1 MFLLERVPT
10 RLRLTLAFAV
20 GMAAVL
26 MAMGLFLYLRVG
38 AALDRTIDQSLRGR
52 VDDVAALV
60 RASGSGLREAGERLL
75 VEREEN
81 PAQVLDPDGTIL
93 DRRPGS
99 AATGCSPGPQLARAS
114 QATIMVDR
122 PPVPG
127 SDDPLRV
134 LATPVQ
140 TQGGPVVV
148 VVGASVDDRIEALEG
163 LRTQLLLGGPVA
175 LMLASLLGYSLAAA
189 ALRPVESMR
198 REAEAVSA
206 AEPGRRLPLPPADDE
221 IARLGTTLNTMLGRL
236 ESALAR
242 ERRFVSDASHE
253 LRTPLAALRTELE
266 LALRRKRPPEELEA
280 ALQSA
285 VEETERL
292 CRLAEDLLVLAR
304 ADDRGLPIRRERVSA
319 ADLLTAMRDRYAPQA
334 AEAGRPLVIRA
345 DDQLEL
351 HVDRLRAEQALGNL
365 VENALRHGR
374 GQILLLAQRRDGR
387 VELHVRDEGSAFPPD
402 FLDRA
407 FDRFTRSDPASSG
420 PRRGPRLGHRRRHC
434 PRPRRHRARRK
445 RPRRRRRVA
454 RDPQRR
460 GRERSRSAAVLA
472 LQDGIPGPSSHFYT
486 SRKFAIHA
494 APGLQQLATQQPRSN
509 SALRTHTNHHTSAL
523 LLRGNA
529 LLREGSWWP
538 SGGDPSMACKGSG
551 VQIPQLHQAQRI
563 GRTPAQGHLSADH
576 TEWLADHSLGWP
588 DYAVCPKQVGA
599 VDTMQG
605 PIIEFSTW
613 VPNCA

>member
-1 MFLLERVPT
+1 MLLLEQVPT

-52 VDDVAALV
+52 ADDVAALV

-93 DRRPGS
+93 DS
-99 AATGCSPGPQLARAS
+99 ASGVGGHRLLTRPQLARAS

-148 VVGASVDDRIEALEG
+148 VVGASVDDRIEALAG

-175 LMLASLLGYSLAAA
+175 LLLASLLGYSLAAA

-221 IARLGTTLNTMLGRL
+221 IARLGMTLNTMLGRL
-236 ESALAR
+236 ESALER

-334 AEAGRPLVIRA
+334 AEAGRSLVIRA

-387 VELHVRDEGSAFPPD
+387 VELHVRDEGSGFPPD
-402 FLDRA
+402 FIDRA
-407 FDRFTRSDPASSG
+407 FDRFTRSDPARQG
-420 PRRGPRLGHRRRHC
+420 PGAGLGLAIVDVIA
-434 PRPRRHRARRK
+434 RAHGGT
-445 RPRRRRRVA
+445 A
-454 RDPQRR
+454 
-460 GRERSRSAAVLA
+460 
-472 LQDGIPGPSSHFYT
+472 
-486 SRKFAIHA
+486 HA
-494 APGLQQLATQQPRSN
+494 ANDHGGADAWLEIPNDGVDNGRAAQQS
-509 SALRTHTNHHTSAL
+509 
-523 LLRGNA
+523 
-529 LLREGSWWP
+529 
-538 SGGDPSMACKGSG
+538 
-551 VQIPQLHQAQRI
+551 
-563 GRTPAQGHLSADH
+563 
-576 TEWLADHSLGWP
+576 
-588 DYAVCPKQVGA
+588 
-599 VDTMQG
+599 
-605 PIIEFSTW
+605 
-613 VPNCA
+613 